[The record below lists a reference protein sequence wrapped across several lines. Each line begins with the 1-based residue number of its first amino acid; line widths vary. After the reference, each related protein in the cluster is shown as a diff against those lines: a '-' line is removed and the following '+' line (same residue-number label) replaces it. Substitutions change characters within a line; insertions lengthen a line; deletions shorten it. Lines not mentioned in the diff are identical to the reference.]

1 MGKCV
6 SCLRALPASK
16 DVKVHPIDETQQTQD
31 AENPQQS
38 ESNQNP
44 LTKSKTKIKVLKQYN
59 KVETKAYDEE
69 NEENDKMDAEMMLK

>member
-31 AENPQQS
+31 AENP
-38 ESNQNP
+38 
-44 LTKSKTKIKVLKQYN
+44 
-59 KVETKAYDEE
+59 
-69 NEENDKMDAEMMLK
+69 